1 MSKQKKKSSGT
12 ALTVS
17 LFLFRT
23 ALLLFII
30 AAIIR
35 IGESAY
41 SITYRVVSDAAIA
54 EEPGRDI
61 SVTINSSMTDRD
73 IAEILEKKGL
83 IESSSVFRIQLKLF
97 QYDGEL
103 QPGSYILN
111 TSMTPSEMMAEMAG
125 EEESED
131 TDDE

>member
-1 MSKQKKKSSGT
+1 MSKQRKKQSSM
-12 ALTVS
+12 ALAIS
-17 LFLFRT
+17 LTLFRI
-23 ALLLFII
+23 ALLLFIA

-54 EEPGRDI
+54 EEPGRDV
-61 SVTINSSMTDRD
+61 SVTINSSMTDSD

-83 IESSSVFRIQLKLF
+83 VESASVFRIQLKVF

-111 TSMTPSEMMAEMAG
+111 TSMTPSEMMAEMTG
-125 EEESED
+125 EES
-131 TDDE
+131 DDE